1 MKKLPASIKRF
12 TAVVIT
18 GGSSG
23 IGESLLKTIYNIDH
37 NILFCNLS
45 RTVPSFN
52 PPGLRLRHLECD
64 LSDDEQLAVRAGE
77 LITILEREG
86 GGGEIL
92 LINNS
97 GIGSYGH
104 FPTPGLDHQLYMLDL
119 NVRAVVHLTGL
130 LLPVLKERGGVI
142 INISSTTAFFPT
154 PYMGAYGA
162 GKTFL
167 LHWSLALDHEL
178 RGSGVRALAVC
189 PGPTSTNFFRHAGF
203 ASEPDSAWYRQTAD
217 QVAEEALNALARGKS
232 LVVCGWTNKLQTFA
246 ASKLPK
252 ALAAFLAGMFLKKLR
267 LEKLPE
273 QTET

>member
-1 MKKLPASIKRF
+1 MKNLSAALKRF
-12 TAVVIT
+12 TTVVIT

-23 IGESLLKTIYNIDH
+23 IGESLLKTVYIIDH
-37 NILFCNLS
+37 KILFCNLS

-52 PPGLRLRHLECD
+52 PPGLRMRHLECD
-64 LSDDEQLAVRAGE
+64 LSDDEQLIARAAE
-77 LITILEREG
+77 LTGILEREG
-86 GGGEIL
+86 GGGKIL

-104 FPTPGLDHQLYMLDL
+104 FPAPGLEHQLDMLDL

-142 INISSTTAFFPT
+142 LNISSTTAFFPT

-162 GKTFL
+162 GKSFL

-203 ASEPDSAWYRQTAD
+203 VSEPDSAWYRQTAD
-217 QVAEEALNALARGKS
+217 QVAADALKALARGKS
-232 LVVCGWTNKLQTFA
+232 LVVCGWISRLQTFA

-252 ALAAFLAGMFLKKLR
+252 TLATFLAGMFLKKLR
-267 LEKLPE
+267 LEKLPK
-273 QTET
+273 QTDA

>member
-1 MKKLPASIKRF
+1 MQKLSAAIKRF

-23 IGESLLKTIYNIDH
+23 IGESLLKSLYNVDH

-52 PPGLRLRHLECD
+52 PPELRMRHLECD
-64 LSDDEQLAVRAGE
+64 LSDHEQIAARAEE
-77 LITILEREG
+77 LTGILQRE

-104 FPTPGLDHQLYMLDL
+104 FPAPGLDHQLDMLDL
-119 NVRAVVHLTGL
+119 NIRAVVQLTGL
-130 LLPVLKERGGVI
+130 LLPMMKERGGVI
-142 INISSTTAFFPT
+142 LNISSTTAFMPT

-178 RGSGVRALAVC
+178 RGSGVRAIAVC

-203 ASEPDSAWYRQTAD
+203 ASEPDSAWYRQTPD
-217 QVAEEALNALARGKS
+217 QVAADALKALARGKS

-252 ALAAFLAGMFLKKLR
+252 AFAAFLAGMFLKKLR

-273 QTET
+273 QTDV

>member
-1 MKKLPASIKRF
+1 MMQKLSAAIKRF

-23 IGESLLKTIYNIDH
+23 IGESLLKSLYNIDH

-52 PPGLRLRHLECD
+52 PPGLRMRHLECD
-64 LSDDEQLAVRAGE
+64 LSDHEQIAARAEE
-77 LITILEREG
+77 LTGILQSE

-104 FPTPGLDHQLYMLDL
+104 FPAPGLDHQLDMLDL
-119 NVRAVVHLTGL
+119 NIRAVVQLTGL
-130 LLPVLKERGGVI
+130 LLPVLKKRGGVI
-142 INISSTTAFFPT
+142 LNISSTTAFMPT

-178 RGSGVRALAVC
+178 RGSGVRAIAVC

-203 ASEPDSAWYRQTAD
+203 ASEPDNAWYRQTPD
-217 QVAEEALNALARGKS
+217 QVAADALKALARGKS

-252 ALAAFLAGMFLKKLR
+252 TLAAFLAGIFLKKLR

-273 QTET
+273 QTDS

>member
-1 MKKLPASIKRF
+1 MKKLPAAIKRF

-52 PPGLRLRHLECD
+52 PPGLRLRHLDCD
-64 LSDDEQLAVRAGE
+64 LSDDEQLAARAGE
-77 LITILEREG
+77 LITIIEREG

-104 FPTPGLDHQLYMLDL
+104 FPAPGLDHQLDMLDL

-142 INISSTTAFFPT
+142 LNIASTTAFFPT

-162 GKTFL
+162 GKTFI

-178 RGSGVRALAVC
+178 RGSGVSALAVC
-189 PGPTSTNFFRHAGF
+189 PGPTSTNFFSHAGF
-203 ASEPDSAWYRQTAD
+203 ATEPDSAWFRQTPD
-217 QVAEEALNALARGKS
+217 QVAGDALKALARGKS
-232 LVVCGWTNKLQTFA
+232 LVVCGWISRLQTFV

-252 ALAAFLAGMFLKKLR
+252 TLITFLAGMLLKKLR
-267 LEKLPE
+267 FEKLPE
-273 QTET
+273 QSES

>member
-1 MKKLPASIKRF
+1 MKKLPAALKRF

-23 IGESLLKTIYNIDH
+23 IGESLIKSIYNIDH

-45 RTVPSFN
+45 RTVPAFN
-52 PPGLRLRHLECD
+52 PQGLRLRHLECD
-64 LSDDEQLAVRAGE
+64 LSDDEQLAACVGE
-77 LITILEREG
+77 LTGILEREG

-104 FPTPGLDHQLYMLDL
+104 FPAPGLDHQLDMLDL
-119 NVRAVVHLTGL
+119 NIRAVVHLTGL
-130 LLPVLKERGGVI
+130 LLPMLKERGGVI
-142 INISSTTAFFPT
+142 LNIASTTAFFPT

-178 RGSGVRALAVC
+178 QGSGVRALAVC

-203 ASEPDSAWYRQTAD
+203 ETEPDSAWYRQTPD
-217 QVAEEALNALARGKS
+217 QVAADALKALARGKS
-232 LVVCGWTNKLQTFA
+232 LVVCGWTNKLQTFV

-252 ALAAFLAGMFLKKLR
+252 VLATFLAGMFLKKLR

-273 QTET
+273 QIET